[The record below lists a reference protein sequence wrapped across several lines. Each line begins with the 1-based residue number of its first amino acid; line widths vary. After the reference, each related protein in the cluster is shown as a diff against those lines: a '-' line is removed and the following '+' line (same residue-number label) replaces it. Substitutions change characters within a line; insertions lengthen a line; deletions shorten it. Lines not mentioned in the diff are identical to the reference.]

1 MNYQEADKLRYEI
14 QELIDEL
21 IDESVVERNNGTV
34 SKLADNIGLE
44 IYNKLMR
51 LVNEIGGVK

>member
-1 MNYQEADKLRYEI
+1 MNYQDADKLRYEI

-34 SKLADNIGLE
+34 SKLADSIGLE
-44 IYNKLMR
+44 IYNKLMQ

>member
-1 MNYQEADKLRYEI
+1 MNYQDADKLRYEI

-21 IDESVVERNNGTV
+21 IDESVIERNNGTV
-34 SKLADNIGLE
+34 SKLADSIGLE
-44 IYNKLMR
+44 IYKKLMQ

>member
-1 MNYQEADKLRYEI
+1 MTYQDADKLRYEI

-34 SKLADNIGLE
+34 SKLADSIGLE
-44 IYNKLMR
+44 IYKKLMQ

>member
-1 MNYQEADKLRYEI
+1 MNYQDADKLRYEI
-14 QELIDEL
+14 QGLIDEL

-34 SKLADNIGLE
+34 SKLADSIGLE
-44 IYNKLMR
+44 IYKKLMQ

>member
-34 SKLADNIGLE
+34 SRLADSLGLE

>member
-1 MNYQEADKLRYEI
+1 MNYQDADKLRYEI

-34 SKLADNIGLE
+34 SKLADSIGLE
-44 IYNKLMR
+44 IYKKLMQ

>member
-34 SKLADNIGLE
+34 SKLADSIGLE